1 MRQINFALIFGF
13 ALLTVCFT
21 LENTDSITV
30 NILPG
35 LSTSLPLAVLL
46 LVAGGLGALGA
57 WSYARWNLFL
67 NNVDEQSKIQQ
78 LEENQMLIKELKS
91 DLNKSRS
98 GLKVLPFMQLSKI
111 AANYED
117 ENSKAA

>member
-1 MRQINFALIFGF
+1 M
-13 ALLTVCFT
+13 
-21 LENTDSITV
+21 

-35 LSTSLPLAVLL
+35 VSTSLPLAVLL

-57 WSYARWNLFL
+57 WSYTRWNLFL
-67 NNVDEQSKIQQ
+67 NNVDDKSKIQE

-98 GLKVLPFMQLSKI
+98 GLKALPFMQLSKI
-111 AANYED
+111 TANYE
-117 ENSKAA
+117 EESSKAA